1 MVKVRE
7 HVSSG
12 RAVHDQLIEIS
23 GESDPKDLALVWLVL
38 YKFEAKLLLRHSDID
53 SVLHGVCA
61 LPAVEAK
68 TLEMM
73 AALSIQV
80 SSGGEIN
87 QKFTCFAFLT
97 EATIQFFVLNILRH
111 CCSV

>member
-1 MVKVRE
+1 MVKVLE

-23 GESDPKDLALVWLVL
+23 GESDSKDPALVWLVL
-38 YKFEAKLLLRHSDID
+38 YEFEAKLLLGHSDID

-68 TLEMM
+68 TLETM
-73 AALSIQV
+73 AALSIQA
-80 SSGGEIN
+80 SSGREIN
-87 QKFTCFAFLT
+87 QNFT
-97 EATIQFFVLNILRH
+97 
-111 CCSV
+111 